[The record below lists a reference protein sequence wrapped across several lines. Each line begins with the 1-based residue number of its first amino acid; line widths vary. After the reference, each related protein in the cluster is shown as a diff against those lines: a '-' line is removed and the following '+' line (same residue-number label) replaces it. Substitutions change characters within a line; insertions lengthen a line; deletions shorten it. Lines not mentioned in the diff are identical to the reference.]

1 MKKTLLVYRLPCP
14 RWRWPMWQLYGTI
27 RSGVSVSQTKIGNER
42 FTTTS
47 VDDLGSH
54 IGLRG
59 SHPIGGSNQ
68 VTWQFSEDVPVG
80 QADTSMRGYFRNKKN
95 SSTPISM
102 IDVFLIYRQKAV

>member
-1 MKKTLLVYRLPCP
+1 MKKSLLVLSAALPALALADV
-14 RWRWPMWQLYGTI
+14 QLYGTI

-95 SSTPISM
+95 SSTPISY
-102 IDVFLIYRQKAV
+102 D

>member
-1 MKKTLLVYRLPCP
+1 MLHAYDYALFYKANRTYAWLTASYALC
-14 RWRWPMWQLYGTI
+14 
-27 RSGVSVSQTKIGNER
+27 GNER

-95 SSTPISM
+95 SSTPISY
-102 IDVFLIYRQKAV
+102 D